1 MQKRGLEIYTE
12 QSLGGDT
19 VIQYSTTSKEDLNT
33 IWVSIREGA
42 KILEKSVGGEG
53 EGGVSVI
60 LFKY

>member
-1 MQKRGLEIYTE
+1 M
-12 QSLGGDT
+12 
-19 VIQYSTTSKEDLNT
+19 IQYTTTSKEDLNT

-53 EGGVSVI
+53 EGGSFDI